1 MAVVFPSVDWLN
13 ELLRVVNSDATYK
26 KVAANWE
33 GDFLCV
39 VEMDQEALK
48 DLQKPKILRGF
59 ISLFAAI
66 PKEKREAF
74 KGTPTERFIQKLGI
88 ALDQDIDPSKLN
100 YEEMARKVSEIKL
113 DEIKGASMYIW
124 LDFWHG
130 ELRNAKPVAPGE
142 IPSPRF
148 TLTGPYAAFKELT
161 SGKVDTTTQIVR
173 GKLKLR
179 GDLGYLMRN
188 AAAVSRYGQLQSS
201 IPIDTDP

>member
-1 MAVVFPSVDWLN
+1 MAVIFPSTDWLN
-13 ELLRVVNSDATYK
+13 ELLRVVNSDATYR

-48 DLQKPKILRGF
+48 DFQKPKVMHGLL
-59 ISLFAAI
+59 SLFAAI
-66 PKEKREAF
+66 PKEKRVAF
-74 KGTPTERFIQKLGI
+74 KGTPTERFVQKLGI
-88 ALDQDIDPSKLN
+88 TLDQDIDLLKLN
-100 YEEMARKVSEIKL
+100 YEEMARKVAEIRL
-113 DEIKGASMYIW
+113 DEIRGASIYIW

-148 TLTGPYAAFKELT
+148 TLTGPYAAFKEIVT
-161 SGKVDTTTQIVR
+161 GKVDTTTQIVR

-179 GDLGYLMRN
+179 GDLGYMMRN
-188 AAAVSRYGQLQSS
+188 AAAVTRFGQLMSS
-201 IPIDTDP
+201 IPIET

>member
-26 KVAANWE
+26 KVAAKWE
-33 GDFLCV
+33 GDFLCI

-48 DLQKPKILRGF
+48 DFQNPKVLRGLV
-59 ISLFAAI
+59 SLFATI
-66 PKEKREAF
+66 PKERRVAF
-74 KGTPTERFIQKLGI
+74 KGTPTERFVQELGI

-100 YEEMARKVSEIKL
+100 YEEMAKKVAEMDSMKYR
-113 DEIKGASMYIW
+113 GASIYIW

-142 IPSPRF
+142 ISSPRF
-148 TLTGPYAAFKELT
+148 TLTGPYAAFKEVV
-161 SGKVDTTTQIVR
+161 SGRMGTTTQIVK

-179 GDLGYLMRN
+179 GDLGYMMRN
-188 AAAVSRYGQLQSS
+188 AAAVTRFGQLMSS
-201 IPIDTDP
+201 IPVET